1 MIALI
6 VLLVAIAASPA
17 ASSAPGVGPSPIA
30 SAAPE
35 PDANSLDVI
44 GGFDIR
50 SAAIDYNY
58 STGDY
63 AIPSRFTATNGGTEI
78 SANRAKGNS
87 KRKVI
92 TADGN
97 VVVHQ
102 SRTPVKPGAASSH
115 FTQAPSTLTG
125 DHIDADGVAKFYTVI
140 GHVRFTQ
147 GDREAS
153 ADRGTFNDVTN
164 EVHMEGNA
172 VIKDQGQ
179 TLNADVVDYNTQTG
193 AGNASGNVT
202 VVSPVATPAPHSG
215 EAPRKKKGRT

>member
-1 MIALI
+1 VIALL

-17 ASSAPGVGPSPIA
+17 ASSAPAVGPSPIA
-30 SAAPE
+30 SAG
-35 PDANSLDVI
+35 PDAESLDVI

-63 AIPSRFTATNGGTEI
+63 TIPSRFTATNGGTDI
-78 SANRAKGNS
+78 SANRANGNS

-102 SRTPVKPGAASSH
+102 SRTPVKAGAAPSH
-115 FTQAPSTLTG
+115 FTQGPSTLTG

-193 AGNASGNVT
+193 VGNASGNVT